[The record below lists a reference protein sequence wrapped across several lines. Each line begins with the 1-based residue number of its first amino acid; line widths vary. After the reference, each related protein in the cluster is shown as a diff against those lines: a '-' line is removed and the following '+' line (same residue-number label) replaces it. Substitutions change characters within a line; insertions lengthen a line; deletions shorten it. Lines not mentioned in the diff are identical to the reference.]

1 MLLLNISFESDDEN
15 EGSKALSCYID
26 YDDGG
31 TTTMHMH
38 ACMLLFF
45 VCDCGLYVEIIIK
58 IGQKIIHVLACGGK
72 LRKYYL

>member
-26 YDDGG
+26 HDDGG

-38 ACMLLFF
+38 ACFYPLCVIVVSMYIKEKM
-45 VCDCGLYVEIIIK
+45 VKRLYM
-58 IGQKIIHVLACGGK
+58 C
-72 LRKYYL
+72 